1 MSNDSVLLS
10 ENASPFSPIGQ
21 IHYQF
26 YSLKD
31 NLSDKLNDEKIQC
44 IIGHGHTP
52 FGQAQS
58 PGLNDYA
65 DSVNTMQFLLGLK
78 TIHSGKN

>member
-1 MSNDSVLLS
+1 MSNDSVLLI

-26 YSLKD
+26 YQDKD
-31 NLSDKLNDEKIQC
+31 KVTEGLDPEKVQC
-44 IIGHGHTP
+44 IVGKNFIP
-52 FGQAQS
+52 FGNAQS

-65 DSVNTMQFLLGLK
+65 DGVDPMAFLCSL
-78 TIHSGKN
+78 